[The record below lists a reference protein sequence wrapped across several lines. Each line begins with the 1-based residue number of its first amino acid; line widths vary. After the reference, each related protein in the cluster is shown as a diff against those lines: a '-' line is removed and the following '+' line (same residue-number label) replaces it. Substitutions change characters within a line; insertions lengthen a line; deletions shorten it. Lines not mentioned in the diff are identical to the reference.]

1 MERQKALIERTE
13 AALGAPVTQDRIVT
27 DLRRLGVR
35 EGDVLLAHTSLS
47 SAGWICG
54 GAETLIRALIEAL
67 GEGGT
72 LVMPAHSA
80 NYSEPDGWEAPP
92 APKGWRGVIR
102 ETMPGWDPLLTPT
115 WGIGRVPELF
125 RHFPAARR
133 SVHPLHSFAALGA
146 RADAITANH
155 ALEDGLGEGSPLGRL
170 YELRGRALLIG
181 CGHGANTSMRLAEH
195 RAEWPGK
202 KRILQGAPI
211 MDENGRRVW
220 RRFKQLDYDE
230 EDFEQC
236 GRAFESAVKGAA
248 MGDALVS
255 GRVGLAECRLMSQP
269 ILVDF
274 AAGWLSRHRA
284 SGEDSHQANFA

>member
-13 AALGAPVTQDRIVT
+13 AALGAPVTQGRIVT
-27 DLRRLGVR
+27 DLRRLGAP

-54 GAETLIRALIEAL
+54 GAVTLIRALIEAL
-67 GEGGT
+67 EEGGT

-92 APKGWRGVIR
+92 APKRWRGVIR

-125 RHFPAARR
+125 RHFPVARR
-133 SVHPLHSFAALGA
+133 SVHSLYSFAALGA
-146 RADAITANH
+146 RADVVTANH
-155 ALEDGLGEGSPLGRL
+155 ALEDGLEEGSPLGRL

-181 CGHGANTSMRLAEH
+181 GGHGANTSMRLAEH

-202 KRILQGAPI
+202 KRILLKESLIESEIP
-211 MDENGRRVW
+211 
-220 RRFKQLDYDE
+220 
-230 EDFEQC
+230 C
-236 GRAFESAVKGAA
+236 GTR
-248 MGDALVS
+248 M
-255 GRVGLAECRLMSQP
+255 
-269 ILVDF
+269 
-274 AAGWLSRHRA
+274 
-284 SGEDSHQANFA
+284 